1 MTSAN
6 NFSPIECRGTAYEIG
21 RQYGA
26 AATEN
31 IHKSLE
37 LLIHGL
43 QQGPFQA
50 RADTATILA
59 AAGKYL
65 KNVRAFDPAGLE
77 RAKGLADGAGITFE
91 EAFALNCY
99 VELVINYPHLAGLCT
114 SFAVTGPAT
123 KDGLTLLGQNIDW
136 HPETPLD
143 LLHIR
148 HTDGLEV
155 LSLAFFGVPYLH
167 LTSTGLGNCTN
178 LTLSPMGPV
187 TKHIPV
193 AFLIYA
199 AMQKPS
205 FDQAFEVLE
214 QSARGLIYHHLADA
228 GGNIAGLESVY
239 DGCTVLK
246 PRRGVLVHANHYE
259 TGDYAGED
267 GARTYIADSFQ
278 RAPRLRRLIDQHYGD
293 LTPEIMMTLMADHE
307 GHPTSIC
314 RHIDPAQPPELASRS
329 TASLI
334 MVPAERKIYLS
345 SGPPCESEYQT
356 YTLSS

>member
-1 MTSAN
+1 MTSPN
-6 NFSPIECRGTAYEIG
+6 HFSPIECCGTAYEIG
-21 RQYGA
+21 WQYGA

-50 RADTATILA
+50 QADTATISA

-65 KNVRAFDPAGLE
+65 NNVRAFDPTGVE
-77 RAKGLADGAGITFE
+77 RVKGLAEGAGITFE
-91 EAFALNCY
+91 EAFALSCY
-99 VELVINYPHLAGLCT
+99 VELVINYPYLAGMCT

-123 KDGLTLLGQNIDW
+123 KDGLTILGQNVDW

-143 LLHIR
+143 LLHIK
-148 HTDGLEV
+148 HDDGLEF
-155 LSLAFFGVPYLH
+155 LSVAFFGAPCLN

-187 TKHIPV
+187 TGHIPIT
-193 AFLIYA
+193 FLIYA

-214 QSARGLIYHHLADA
+214 RSARGLIYHHLADA
-228 GGNIAGLESVY
+228 RGNIAGLESVY
-239 DGCTVLK
+239 DGCTVLE

-259 TGDYAGED
+259 TDDYTEKD
-267 GARTYIADSFQ
+267 GARTYITDSFQ

-314 RHIDPAQPPELASRS
+314 RHIDPAQPPEFASRS

-334 MVPAERKIYLS
+334 MVPAEGKIFLS
-345 SGPPCESEYQT
+345 SGPPCKNEYQA